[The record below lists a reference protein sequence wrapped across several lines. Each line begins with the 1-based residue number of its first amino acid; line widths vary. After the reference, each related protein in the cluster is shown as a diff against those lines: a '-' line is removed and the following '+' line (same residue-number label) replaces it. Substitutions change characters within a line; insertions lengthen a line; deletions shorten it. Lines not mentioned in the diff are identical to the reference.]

1 MNAMKFVVLLIF
13 VGFVCA
19 NVGARQLEEVSKETK
34 LGISISKTVTTA
46 NGIGAELNYVSVTTT
61 ANNYENSNVDADAGS
76 GGPSGGG
83 SGTVA
88 KSTTGSVIA
97 EGPDYVSASSI
108 SYASGGTTAGAGADS
123 DSAGGSSTADGVA
136 YSVAQ
141 GRTGEP

>member
-19 NVGARQLEEVSKETK
+19 NVGARQLQE
-34 LGISISKTVTTA
+34 
-46 NGIGAELNYVSVTTT
+46 VTTT
-61 ANNYENSNVDADAGS
+61 ANNYENSNADADAGP

-97 EGPDYVSASSI
+97 EGPDNVSASST
-108 SYASGGTTAGAGADS
+108 SYASGGTTAGAAADS
-123 DSAGGSSTADGVA
+123 DSAGGSVTASGVA
-136 YSVAQ
+136 YSVAE
-141 GRTGEP
+141 GSTGEP

>member
-19 NVGARQLEEVSKETK
+19 NVGARQLQEVSKETK
-34 LGISISKTVTTA
+34 LGISIPKTVTTA

-61 ANNYENSNVDADAGS
+61 ANNYENSNADADAGP

-97 EGPDYVSASSI
+97 E
-108 SYASGGTTAGAGADS
+108 ADS
-123 DSAGGSSTADGVA
+123 DSAGGSGTASGVA
-136 YSVAQ
+136 YSVAE
-141 GRTGEP
+141 GSTGEP